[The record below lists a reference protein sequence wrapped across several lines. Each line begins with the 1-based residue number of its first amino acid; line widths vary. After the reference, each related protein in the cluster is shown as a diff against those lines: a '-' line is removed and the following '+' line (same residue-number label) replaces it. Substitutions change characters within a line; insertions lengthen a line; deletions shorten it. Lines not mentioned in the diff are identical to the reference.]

1 MLALVTAL
9 TISIV
14 LCGLVAGLVFTFA
27 IIVMPGIKTLDDHGF
42 LQAFKVMDS
51 IIQNNHPLFLL
62 VWSGSV
68 LAILM
73 LGLLS
78 FFYLQGID
86 RVFVILSA
94 TIYLLGVQLPT
105 VVINIPLNNQLQR
118 RNLDALSKEALKQA
132 REAFESRWVLWN
144 TLRTFLAILVVLM
157 LVIVAIRI

>member
-27 IIVMPGIKTLDDHGF
+27 IIIMPGIKSLNDHGF

-62 VWSGSV
+62 VWPGSV

-78 FFYLQGID
+78 IFYLQGLD
-86 RVFVILSA
+86 RVFAILSA

-105 VVINIPLNNQLQR
+105 VLINVPLNNQLQR
-118 RNLDALSKEALKQA
+118 KNLDALSNEALKQA
-132 REAFESRWVLWN
+132 REAFEPRWVLWN
-144 TLRTFLAILVVLM
+144 TLRTFVAILVVLM